1 MIFSGLS
8 ASDSPEFIFLPS
20 GEYNIMGSL
29 YKRIL
34 LKISG
39 EALAGEKKHGYD
51 TEALGEVAKQIAT
64 LAKEGVEIGVVVGG
78 GNFWRGR
85 QGDEM
90 DRTTAD
96 YMGML
101 ATVINALALA
111 DALERAGAEARVMTS
126 LSISGVGETFNY
138 KNADRYLK
146 QGCVIVF
153 GGGTGNPY
161 FSTDTGAS
169 LKAVE
174 IGADALLLAKNI
186 DGIYDSDPKSNPDA
200 KKYDRISYDEYVA
213 KGLKAMDT
221 SAVVMCKENG
231 MKVHAFGLSGENSI
245 INAVTKGGEGT
256 VIY

>member
-1 MIFSGLS
+1 MK
-8 ASDSPEFIFLPS
+8 AA
-20 GEYNIMGSL
+20 

-39 EALAGEKKHGYD
+39 EALSGDKTHGFD
-51 TEALGEVAKQIAT
+51 TTALKGVARQIADVMK
-64 LAKEGVEIGVVVGG
+64 LGVEVGVVVGG

-101 ATVINALALA
+101 ATVINALAVA
-111 DALERAGAEARVMTS
+111 DAVEREGAEARVMTS
-126 LSISGVGETFNY
+126 LSISGIGEQFNY
-138 KNADRYLK
+138 KVADRYLK
-146 QGCVIVF
+146 EGKAVIF

-169 LKAVE
+169 LRAVE
-174 IGADALLLAKNI
+174 IKADALLLAKNI
-186 DGIYDSDPKSNPDA
+186 DGIYDSDPKINPSA
-200 KKYDRISYDEYVA
+200 KKFDKLSYDEYID

-231 MKVHAFGLSGENSI
+231 LKIHAFGLKGDNSVL
-245 INAVTKGGEGT
+245 NAVKGDEYGT

>member
-1 MIFSGLS
+1 MK
-8 ASDSPEFIFLPS
+8 PK
-20 GEYNIMGSL
+20 

-39 EALAGEKKHGYD
+39 EALSGDKGHGF
-51 TEALGEVAKQIAT
+51 EADSLVKVARQIKAVSD
-64 LAKEGVEIGVVVGG
+64 LGVEVGIVVGG
-78 GNFWRGR
+78 GNIWRGR
-85 QGDEM
+85 QSM
-90 DRTTAD
+90 NIDRTAAD

-101 ATVINALALA
+101 ATVINALAVSESLISEGA
-111 DALERAGAEARVMTS
+111 DAVVLTS
-126 LSISGVGETFNY
+126 LAITGIGEPFNF

-146 QGCVIVF
+146 EGKIVVF

-169 LKAVE
+169 LRAVE

-186 DGIYDSDPKSNPDA
+186 DGIYDSDPKVNPNA
-200 KKYDRISYDEYVA
+200 KKFDEITYDEYVSL
-213 KGLKAMDT
+213 GLKAMDT

-231 MKVHAFGLSGENSI
+231 MKVHAFGLKEENSI
-245 INAVTKGGEGT
+245 MKAVTGDREGT

>member
-1 MIFSGLS
+1 MKT
-8 ASDSPEFIFLPS
+8 A
-20 GEYNIMGSL
+20 

-39 EALAGEKKHGYD
+39 EALSGDKTHGFD
-51 TEALGEVAKQIAT
+51 AAALKGVAKQIADVMK
-64 LAKEGVEIGVVVGG
+64 LGAQVGVVVGG

-101 ATVINALALA
+101 ATVINALAVV
-111 DALERAGAEARVMTS
+111 DAIEREGAEARVMTS
-126 LSISGVGETFNY
+126 LQISGVGEPFNY
-138 KNADRYLK
+138 KVADRYLK
-146 QGCVIVF
+146 EGKAVVF

-169 LKAVE
+169 LRAVE

-186 DGIYDSDPKSNPDA
+186 DGIYDSDPKINPDA
-200 KKYDRISYDEYVA
+200 KKFDKLTYDEYVE

-231 MKVHAFGLSGENSI
+231 LKIHAFGLKGENSVV
-245 INAVTKGGEGT
+245 NAVAGAEYGT